1 MAYQNISEP
10 GTFIGAESSLDG
22 KSLDLKSRK
31 DDWMPKKTEGVVSDA
46 LSTPPK
52 SGSYRVNPR

>member
-1 MAYQNISEP
+1 VAYQDISEP

-22 KSLDLKSRK
+22 KRFDLKGRK
-31 DDWMPKKTEGVVSDA
+31 DGGNSKKAEGVVSNA
-46 LSTPPK
+46 PSTPSK